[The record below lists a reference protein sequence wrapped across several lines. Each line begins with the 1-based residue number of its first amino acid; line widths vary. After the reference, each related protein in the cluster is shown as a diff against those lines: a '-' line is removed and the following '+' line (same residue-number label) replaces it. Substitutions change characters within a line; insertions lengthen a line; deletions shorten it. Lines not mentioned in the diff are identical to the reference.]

1 MSMCT
6 TYHLPQISTSVGIWK
21 IQGTGE
27 VDLNLSPLFSVQ
39 ESAEKEHKT
48 KTESRNIR
56 RQTRQI
62 CLRRLT
68 DLVSFTGR

>member
-39 ESAEKEHKT
+39 ESAEKEHET
-48 KTESRNIR
+48 KTES
-56 RQTRQI
+56 
-62 CLRRLT
+62 
-68 DLVSFTGR
+68 